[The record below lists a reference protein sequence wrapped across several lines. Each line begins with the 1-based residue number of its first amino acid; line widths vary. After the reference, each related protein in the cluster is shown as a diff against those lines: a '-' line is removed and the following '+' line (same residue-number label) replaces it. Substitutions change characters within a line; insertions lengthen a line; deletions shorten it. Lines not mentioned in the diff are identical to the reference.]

1 MSGLVAML
9 LQALGEMLSD
19 KRQRMELFIKL
30 LADRNECVLS
40 LIWRIE
46 SRMLEPPEGFTALDA
61 CIQAMH

>member
-46 SRMLEPPEGFTALDA
+46 SRMLAPTEGFTALDA